1 MPPVSV
7 TMQPRSFPAVAA
19 PVLEVELLAG
29 LPAEAQPAASSTL
42 ALATATVMIDLFNS
56 DLLDKGSKM
65 LPQRPPAPLTPQ
77 PARGTNVTPPT
88 GIARRLAL
96 PAQTRKADRD
106 LLVMLMP
113 N

>member
-1 MPPVSV
+1 
-7 TMQPRSFPAVAA
+7 MQPRVFPAVVP
-19 PVLEVELLAG
+19 PVLELLLDDGVAD
-29 LPAEAQPAASSTL
+29 PHPAASSTP
-42 ALATATVMIDLFNS
+42 AVAVATAIIDLFNS
-56 DLLDKGSKM
+56 DLLDKGSPM

-77 PARGTNVTPPT
+77 PARGTNVTPPN

>member
-1 MPPVSV
+1 
-7 TMQPRSFPAVAA
+7 VAP
-19 PVLEVELLAG
+19 PVLELELVDDDG
-29 LPAEAQPAASSTL
+29 VPEEPQPAASSTL
-42 ALATATVMIDLFNS
+42 AVAAATAIIDLLNS
-56 DLLDKGSKM
+56 DLLDMGSTV

-77 PARGTNVTPPT
+77 PAQGTNVTPPT

-96 PAQTRKADRD
+96 AAQARKAVRD

>member
-1 MPPVSV
+1 
-7 TMQPRSFPAVAA
+7 MQPRNFPAVA
-19 PVLEVELLAG
+19 PVVLLLELELLDG
-29 LPAEAQPAASSTL
+29 VPDELQPAASSTL
-42 ALATATVMIDLFNS
+42 AVAAATAIIDLFNS
-56 DLLDKGSKM
+56 DLLDMGSTM

-96 PAQTRKADRD
+96 PAQTRKAVRD

>member
-1 MPPVSV
+1 
-7 TMQPRSFPAVAA
+7 MQPRNFPAVV
-19 PVLEVELLAG
+19 PVVLLLEPPDGVPEE
-29 LPAEAQPAASSTL
+29 PQPAASSTL
-42 ALATATVMIDLFNS
+42 AVAAATAMIDLLNS
-56 DLLDKGSKM
+56 DLLDMGSTM

-88 GIARRLAL
+88 GISRRLAL
-96 PAQTRKADRD
+96 PAQTRKAVRD